1 MLKQKEVVRY
11 NPEMPKRFWDYPYNP
26 ITGFVVDHK
35 RKKKIPNEN
44 ISKR

>member
-1 MLKQKEVVRY
+1 MLKEKEVIRY

-44 ISKR
+44 VSK